1 MRNFETWFS
10 QFRES
15 IADYKFYIDYDTV
28 YRNIEPVK
36 EELEALNI
44 LIGSKE
50 IELDFFKLIKNRK
63 EILKVIPILIAKRE
77 YQIFAMDNEGSIQ
90 YDFLNPNV
98 TLEQYAYFMK
108 KTGLFSLLEQKK
120 ITNVLDYVVGIETG
134 LNSNA
139 RKNRGGKLMESLV
152 EKFIIDAGFI
162 KGMTYEKEF
171 TLSKIET
178 IIDEDLSSLSN
189 DNATVKRFDFV
200 LFHKGIVYAIET
212 NFYSSSGSKLNETA
226 RSYEMIARK
235 TNHLKKFKFVWITDG
250 KGWIDARNNLKQ
262 TFDVLEHIYSIS
274 DLENDILKTITK

>member
-10 QFRES
+10 HFRES

-36 EELEALNI
+36 EELEALNV
-44 LIGSKE
+44 LIGSKD
-50 IELDFFKLIKNRK
+50 IEFDFFKLIQNRK
-63 EILKVIPILIAKRE
+63 EILQVIPILIAKRE

-98 TLEQYAYFMK
+98 TIEQYAVFMR

-171 TLSKIET
+171 TLSKIEAL
-178 IIDEDLSSLSN
+178 IDEDLSSLSN
-189 DNATVKRFDFV
+189 DNATGKRFDFV

-235 TNHLKKFKFVWITDG
+235 TNNLKKFKFVWITDG
-250 KGWIDARNNLKQ
+250 KGWIDAKNNLKQ

-274 DLENDILKTITK
+274 DLENDILKTIIK